1 MADNHP
7 DAQVTRHTTRPWLE
21 RVKGLLQ
28 LRDFRLMWIAGGL
41 DNTGRWMDS
50 VVMGL
55 LVLNLTDSAFQ
66 VALLF
71 VCRWLPMLAFALLSG
86 MIADR
91 ANRWAIMMMSRSVAV
106 IATVAIMALV
116 ITDIVE
122 PWHVF
127 IASFFLGLLFVMEFP
142 SRRSLIYDLVGSD
155 RIVSAMSLE
164 TINSTL
170 GKFVGPFMAGMLI
183 ELTDFSGTYG
193 FLVAVYVIS
202 FGLILVMRGRGPV
215 RAVSSYAF
223 WRTVSRGFKYSVNNS
238 VIRSVLII
246 TLIMNAMAFSV
257 ESLFPVVARD
267 HLGVGAGLTGILISA
282 QAIGSLA
289 AASVIASLAVIR
301 YHGRIFCLGLALQL
315 LSLLFFALSPWYPVS
330 FLMLLLAGLGAAG
343 YSTMQSTI
351 ILISSEP
358 EMRGTALGMLGQ
370 CIGVAAVGGLAVGI
384 VANFFSAHIAVAIS
398 VSLGLALLVPAM
410 FFSPLVRSP
419 ITPPSGTAEST
430 IPKPI

>member
-1 MADNHP
+1 MADNQSKVKENSHGN
-7 DAQVTRHTTRPWLE
+7 RPWLE
-21 RVKGLLQ
+21 RVKSLLQ
-28 LRDFRLMWIAGGL
+28 LRDFRLMWAAGGL

-71 VCRWLPMLAFALLSG
+71 VFRWLPMLAFAFLSG
-86 MIADR
+86 MVADR
-91 ANRWAIMMMSRSVAV
+91 SNRWAIMVMARSVAV
-106 IATVAIMALV
+106 IATTAIMVLLIA
-116 ITDIVE
+116 DIVE

-127 IASFFLGLLFVMEFP
+127 IASFFLGLLFVLEFP

-155 RIVSAMSLE
+155 RIVGAMSLE

-170 GKFVGPFMAGMLI
+170 GKFVGPFMAGLLI
-183 ELTDFSGTYG
+183 ELTDFSGTYC
-193 FLVAVYVIS
+193 FLVAVYVTS
-202 FGLILVMRGRGPV
+202 LVLIVMMKGRGPTRSTV
-215 RAVSSYAF
+215 SYAF
-223 WRTVSRGFKYSVNNS
+223 WRTVSQGFKYSLSNS

-289 AASVIASLAVIR
+289 AASVIASLAAIR

-330 FLMLLLAGLGAAG
+330 FFMLLLAGLGAAG

-384 VANFFSAHIAVAIS
+384 VANFFSAYIAVAIS

-410 FFSPLVRSP
+410 FFSPLIRRP
-419 ITPPSGTAEST
+419 ITPPGEANESS
-430 IPKPI
+430 

>member
-1 MADNHP
+1 MAENQLSAEADPHAN
-7 DAQVTRHTTRPWLE
+7 RPWLE
-21 RVKGLLQ
+21 RVKGLLE
-28 LRDFRLMWIAGGL
+28 LRDFRLMWAAGGL

-55 LVLNLTDSAFQ
+55 LVLDLTDSAFQ

-71 VCRWLPMLAFALLSG
+71 VFRWIPMLAFALLSG
-86 MIADR
+86 MVADR
-91 ANRWAIMMMSRSVAV
+91 SNRWAIMMMARTVAV
-106 IATVAIMALV
+106 TATAAIMVLV
-116 ITDIVE
+116 MTDAVE

-127 IASFFLGLLFVMEFP
+127 IASFFLGWLFVLEFP

-164 TINSTL
+164 TINMTL
-170 GKFVGPFMAGMLI
+170 GKFAGPFMAGLLI
-183 ELTDFSGTYG
+183 ELTDFSGTYV
-193 FLVAVYVIS
+193 FLKAVYVVA
-202 FGLILVMRGRGPV
+202 FLLILVMKGRGPV
-215 RAVSSYAF
+215 RSASSYAF
-223 WRTVSRGFKYSVNNS
+223 WRTVSRGFKYSVSNS

-289 AASVIASLAVIR
+289 AATVIASLAAVR

-330 FLMLLLAGLGAAG
+330 FFMLLLAGLGAAG

-384 VANFFSAHIAVAIS
+384 VANFFSAYVAVAMS
-398 VSLGLALLVPAM
+398 VSLGLILLLPAM
-410 FFSPLVRSP
+410 FFSPLIRRP
-419 ITPPSGTAEST
+419 IAPPEETAESSR
-430 IPKPI
+430 PNPA

>member
-1 MADNHP
+1 M
-7 DAQVTRHTTRPWLE
+7 
-21 RVKGLLQ
+21 KGLLGM
-28 LRDFRLMWIAGGL
+28 RDFRLMWAAGGL
-41 DNTGRWMDS
+41 DNAGRWMDT

-55 LVLNLTDSAFQ
+55 LVLDLTDSAFQ

-71 VCRWLPMLAFALLSG
+71 VFRWVPMLAFALLSG

-91 ANRWAIMMMSRSVAV
+91 ANRWAVMMLARTVAV
-106 IATVAIMALV
+106 AATAVILALV
-116 ITDIVE
+116 LTGAVE
-122 PWHVF
+122 PWHLF
-127 IASFFLGLLFVMEFP
+127 IASFFLGCLFVMEFP
-142 SRRSLIYDLVGSD
+142 SRRSLIYDLVGSE

-164 TINSTL
+164 TINTTI
-170 GKFVGPFMAGMLI
+170 GRFAGPFMAGLLI
-183 ELTDFSGTYG
+183 EFTG
-193 FLVAVYVIS
+193 FKGPYLLLMVVYVIA
-202 FGLILVMRGRGPV
+202 FALIMVIETRGPV
-215 RAVSSYAF
+215 RVKPSYSF
-223 WRTVSRGFKYSVNNS
+223 WGTVSRGFKYSLNNS

-289 AASVIASLAVIR
+289 AATVIASLAVVR
-301 YHGRIFCLGLALQL
+301 YHGRIFCLGLGLQL
-315 LSLLFFALSPWYPVS
+315 LSLLFFAISPWYPLS

-351 ILISSEP
+351 ILISAEP

-384 VANFFSAHIAVAIS
+384 VANLFSAQAAVAMS
-398 VSLGLALLVPAM
+398 VSLGLVLLLPAV
-410 FFSPLVRSP
+410 FFSPLVRRPISP
-419 ITPPSGTAEST
+419 PDEAA
-430 IPKPI
+430 

>member
-1 MADNHP
+1 
-7 DAQVTRHTTRPWLE
+7 
-21 RVKGLLQ
+21 
-28 LRDFRLMWIAGGL
+28 MWAAGGL
-41 DNTGRWMDS
+41 DNAGRWMDT

-55 LVLNLTDSAFQ
+55 LVLDLTDSAFQ

-71 VCRWLPMLAFALLSG
+71 VFRWVPMLAFALLSG

-91 ANRWAIMMMSRSVAV
+91 VNRWAVRVLARTVAV
-106 IATVAIMALV
+106 AAAAVILV
-116 ITDIVE
+116 LVLTGAVQ
-122 PWHVF
+122 PWHLFV
-127 IASFFLGLLFVMEFP
+127 ASFFLGGLFVMEFP
-142 SRRSLIYDLVGSD
+142 SRRSLIYDLVGSE

-164 TINSTL
+164 TINTTI
-170 GKFVGPFMAGMLI
+170 GRFAGPFMAGLLI
-183 ELTDFSGTYG
+183 EFTG
-193 FLVAVYVIS
+193 FKGPYLLLLVVYVIA
-202 FGLILVMRGRGPV
+202 FALIMVIETRGPV
-215 RAVSSYAF
+215 RVKPSYSF
-223 WRTVSRGFKYSVNNS
+223 WGTVSRGFKYSLNNS

-289 AASVIASLAVIR
+289 AATVIASLAVVR
-301 YHGRIFCLGLALQL
+301 YHGRIFCLGLGLQL
-315 LSLLFFALSPWYPVS
+315 LSLLFFAISPWYPLS

-351 ILISSEP
+351 ILISAEP

-384 VANFFSAHIAVAIS
+384 VANFFSAQAAVAMS
-398 VSLGLALLVPAM
+398 VSLGLVLLLPAV
-410 FFSPLVRSP
+410 FFSPLVRRPISP
-419 ITPPSGTAEST
+419 PDEAA
-430 IPKPI
+430 

>member
-1 MADNHP
+1 
-7 DAQVTRHTTRPWLE
+7 
-21 RVKGLLQ
+21 
-28 LRDFRLMWIAGGL
+28 MWAAGGL
-41 DNTGRWMDS
+41 DNAGRWMDT

-55 LVLNLTDSAFQ
+55 LVLDLTDSAFQ

-71 VCRWLPMLAFALLSG
+71 VFRWVPMLAFALISG

-91 ANRWAIMMMSRSVAV
+91 ANRWAVMMLARSVAV
-106 IATVAIMALV
+106 AATAVILALV
-116 ITDIVE
+116 LTGAVE

-127 IASFFLGLLFVMEFP
+127 IASFFLGCLFVAEFP

-164 TINSTL
+164 TINMTI
-170 GKFVGPFMAGMLI
+170 GRFAGPFMAGLLI
-183 ELTDFSGTYG
+183 ELTG
-193 FLVAVYVIS
+193 FKGPYIFLMVVYIIALV
-202 FGLILVMRGRGPV
+202 LIMVLETRGPV
-215 RAVSSYAF
+215 RVKLSYSF
-223 WRTVSRGFKYSVNNS
+223 WSTVSRGFKYSLNNS
-238 VIRSVLII
+238 AIRSVLII

-289 AASVIASLAVIR
+289 AATVIASLAVVR
-301 YHGRIFCLGLALQL
+301 YHGRIFCLGLSLQL
-315 LSLLFFALSPWYPVS
+315 LSLLFFAVSPWYSLS

-351 ILISSEP
+351 ILISAEP

-384 VANFFSAHIAVAIS
+384 VANFFTAQAAIAMS
-398 VSLGLALLVPAM
+398 VSLGLVLLLPAV
-410 FFSPLVRSP
+410 FFSPLVRRP
-419 ITPPSGTAEST
+419 IAPPDEAGKAA
-430 IPKPI
+430 

>member
-1 MADNHP
+1 
-7 DAQVTRHTTRPWLE
+7 
-21 RVKGLLQ
+21 
-28 LRDFRLMWIAGGL
+28 MWAAGGL
-41 DNTGRWMDS
+41 DNAGRWMDT

-55 LVLNLTDSAFQ
+55 LVLDLTDSAFQ

-71 VCRWLPMLAFALLSG
+71 VFRWAPMLAFALLSG

-91 ANRWAIMMMSRSVAV
+91 ANRWAVMMLARTVAV
-106 IATVAIMALV
+106 AATAVILALV
-116 ITDIVE
+116 LTGAVE
-122 PWHVF
+122 PWHLF
-127 IASFFLGLLFVMEFP
+127 IASFFLGCLFVMEFP
-142 SRRSLIYDLVGSD
+142 SRRSLIYDLVGSE

-164 TINSTL
+164 TINTTI
-170 GKFVGPFMAGMLI
+170 GRFAGPFMAGLLI
-183 ELTDFSGTYG
+183 EFTG
-193 FLVAVYVIS
+193 FKGPYLLLLVVYVIA
-202 FGLILVMRGRGPV
+202 FALIMVIETRGPV
-215 RAVSSYAF
+215 RVKPSYSF
-223 WRTVSRGFKYSVNNS
+223 WGTVSRGFKYSLNNS

-289 AASVIASLAVIR
+289 AATVIASLAVVR
-301 YHGRIFCLGLALQL
+301 YHGRIFCLGLGLQL
-315 LSLLFFALSPWYPVS
+315 LSLLFFAISPWYPLS

-351 ILISSEP
+351 ILISAEP

-384 VANFFSAHIAVAIS
+384 VANLFSAQAAVAMS
-398 VSLGLALLVPAM
+398 VSLGLVLLLPAV
-410 FFSPLVRSP
+410 FFSPLVRRPISP
-419 ITPPSGTAEST
+419 PDEAA
-430 IPKPI
+430 

>member
-1 MADNHP
+1 MADLRSP
-7 DAQVTRHTTRPWLE
+7 EQLKRPWGDW
-21 RVKGLLQ
+21 VKELLA
-28 LRDFRLMWIAGGL
+28 LRDFRLMWAAGGL
-41 DNTGRWMDS
+41 DNAGRWMDT

-55 LVLNLTDSAFQ
+55 LVLDLTDSAFQ

-71 VCRWLPMLAFALLSG
+71 VFRWIPMLAFALISG
-86 MIADR
+86 MIADP
-91 ANRWAIMMMSRSVAV
+91 ANRWAVMMVARSVAV
-106 IATVAIMALV
+106 ASTAVILALV
-116 ITDIVE
+116 LTGAVE

-127 IASFFLGLLFVMEFP
+127 IASFFLGCLFVMEFP
-142 SRRSLIYDLVGSD
+142 SRRSLIYDLVGSE

-164 TINSTL
+164 TINTTI
-170 GKFVGPFMAGMLI
+170 GRFAGPFMAGLLI
-183 ELTDFSGTYG
+183 ELTG
-193 FLVAVYVIS
+193 FKGPYIFLMVVYVIALV
-202 FGLILVMRGRGPV
+202 LIMVLETRGPV
-215 RAVSSYAF
+215 RVKPSYSF
-223 WRTVSRGFKYSVNNS
+223 WSTVSRGFKYSLNNS

-289 AASVIASLAVIR
+289 AATVIASLAVVR
-301 YHGRIFCLGLALQL
+301 YHGRIFCLGLGLQL
-315 LSLLFFALSPWYPVS
+315 LSLLFFAMSPWYPLS

-351 ILISSEP
+351 ILISAEP

-384 VANFFSAHIAVAIS
+384 VANFFSAQAAVAMS
-398 VSLGLALLVPAM
+398 VSLGLVLLLPAV
-410 FFSPLVRSP
+410 FFSPLVRRP
-419 ITPPSGTAEST
+419 IAQAEEAA
-430 IPKPI
+430 

>member
-1 MADNHP
+1 MADNQSKVKVNSHSS
-7 DAQVTRHTTRPWLE
+7 RPWLQ
-21 RVKGLLQ
+21 RVKSLLQ
-28 LRDFRLMWIAGGL
+28 LRDFRLMWAAGGL

-71 VCRWLPMLAFALLSG
+71 VFRWLPMLAFAFLSG
-86 MIADR
+86 MVADR
-91 ANRWAIMMMSRSVAV
+91 SNRWTIMVMARSVAV
-106 IATVAIMALV
+106 IATTAIMILV
-116 ITDIVE
+116 IADIVE

-127 IASFFLGLLFVMEFP
+127 VASFFLGLLFVLEFP
-142 SRRSLIYDLVGSD
+142 SRRSLIYDFVGSD
-155 RIVSAMSLE
+155 RIVGAMSLE

-170 GKFVGPFMAGMLI
+170 GKFVGPFMAGLLI
-183 ELTDFSGTYG
+183 ELTDFSGTYCV
-193 FLVAVYVIS
+193 LVAVYVTS
-202 FGLILVMRGRGPV
+202 LVLIVMMKGRGPTRTTV
-215 RAVSSYAF
+215 SYAF
-223 WRTVSRGFKYSVNNS
+223 WRTVSQGFKYSLNNS

-282 QAIGSLA
+282 QAIGSLV
-289 AASVIASLAVIR
+289 AASVIASLATIR

-384 VANFFSAHIAVAIS
+384 VANFFSAYIAVAIS
-398 VSLGLALLVPAM
+398 VSLGLVLLVPAM
-410 FFSPLVRSP
+410 FFSPLIRRP
-419 ITPPSGTAEST
+419 ITPPGETTESS
-430 IPKPI
+430 

>member
-1 MADNHP
+1 
-7 DAQVTRHTTRPWLE
+7 
-21 RVKGLLQ
+21 
-28 LRDFRLMWIAGGL
+28 MWAAGGL
-41 DNTGRWMDS
+41 DNAGRWMDT

-55 LVLNLTDSAFQ
+55 LVLDLTDSAFQ

-71 VCRWLPMLAFALLSG
+71 VFRWVPMLAFALLSG

-91 ANRWAIMMMSRSVAV
+91 ANRWAVMMLARTVAV
-106 IATVAIMALV
+106 AATAVILALV
-116 ITDIVE
+116 LTGAVE
-122 PWHVF
+122 PWHLF
-127 IASFFLGLLFVMEFP
+127 IASFFLGCLFVMEFP
-142 SRRSLIYDLVGSD
+142 SRRSLIYDLVGSE

-164 TINSTL
+164 TINTTI
-170 GKFVGPFMAGMLI
+170 GRFAGPFMAGLLI
-183 ELTDFSGTYG
+183 EFTG
-193 FLVAVYVIS
+193 FKGPYLLLMVVYVIA
-202 FGLILVMRGRGPV
+202 FTLIMVIETRGPV
-215 RAVSSYAF
+215 RVKPSYSF
-223 WRTVSRGFKYSVNNS
+223 WGTVSRGFKYSLNNS

-289 AASVIASLAVIR
+289 AATVIASLAVVR
-301 YHGRIFCLGLALQL
+301 YHGRIFCLGLGLQL
-315 LSLLFFALSPWYPVS
+315 LSLLFFAISPWYPLS

-351 ILISSEP
+351 ILISAEP

-384 VANFFSAHIAVAIS
+384 VANFFSAQAAVAMS
-398 VSLGLALLVPAM
+398 VSLGLVLLLPAV
-410 FFSPLVRSP
+410 FFSPLVRRPISP
-419 ITPPSGTAEST
+419 PDEAA
-430 IPKPI
+430 

>member
-1 MADNHP
+1 M
-7 DAQVTRHTTRPWLE
+7 
-21 RVKGLLQ
+21 KGLLGM
-28 LRDFRLMWIAGGL
+28 RDFRLMWAAGGL
-41 DNTGRWMDS
+41 DNAGRWMDT

-55 LVLNLTDSAFQ
+55 LVLDLTDSAFQ

-71 VCRWLPMLAFALLSG
+71 VFRWVPMLAFALLSG

-91 ANRWAIMMMSRSVAV
+91 ANRWAVMMLARTVAV
-106 IATVAIMALV
+106 AATAVILALV
-116 ITDIVE
+116 LTGAVE
-122 PWHVF
+122 PWHLF
-127 IASFFLGLLFVMEFP
+127 IASFFLGCLFVMEFP
-142 SRRSLIYDLVGSD
+142 SRRSLIYDLVGSE

-164 TINSTL
+164 TINTTI
-170 GKFVGPFMAGMLI
+170 GRFAGPFMAGLLI
-183 ELTDFSGTYG
+183 EFTG
-193 FLVAVYVIS
+193 FKGPYLLLLVVYVIA
-202 FGLILVMRGRGPV
+202 FALIMVIETRGPV
-215 RAVSSYAF
+215 RVKPSYSF
-223 WRTVSRGFKYSVNNS
+223 WGTVSRGFKYSLNNS

-289 AASVIASLAVIR
+289 AATVIASLAVVR
-301 YHGRIFCLGLALQL
+301 YHGRIFCLGLGLQL
-315 LSLLFFALSPWYPVS
+315 LSLLFFAISPWYPLS

-351 ILISSEP
+351 ILISAEP

-384 VANFFSAHIAVAIS
+384 VANFFSAQAAVAMS
-398 VSLGLALLVPAM
+398 VSLGLVLLLPAV
-410 FFSPLVRSP
+410 FFSPLVRRPISP
-419 ITPPSGTAEST
+419 PDEAA
-430 IPKPI
+430 

>member
-1 MADNHP
+1 MTNNQSGAPVASN
-7 DAQVTRHTTRPWLE
+7 ASRPWLD
-21 RVKGLLQ
+21 RVKSLLQ

-71 VCRWLPMLAFALLSG
+71 VFRWLPMLVFALLSG

-91 ANRWAIMMMSRSVAV
+91 TNRWAIMMSARSVAV
-106 IATVAIMALV
+106 IATVAILILV
-116 ITDIVE
+116 IADAVK

-142 SRRSLIYDLVGSD
+142 SRRSLIYDLVGSE

-170 GKFVGPFMAGMLI
+170 GKFAGPFMAGLLI
-183 ELTDFSGTYG
+183 ELSGFSGTYG
-193 FLVAVYVIS
+193 VLATVYVIA
-202 FGLILVMRGRGPV
+202 FILILVMQGRGPV
-215 RAVSSYAF
+215 RSPSPYAF
-223 WRTVSRGFKYSVNNS
+223 WNTVSRGFKYSVNS
-238 VIRSVLII
+238 TVIRSVLIV

-282 QAIGSLA
+282 QAIGSLV
-289 AASVIASLAVIR
+289 AASVIASLAMVR

-315 LSLLFFALSPWYPVS
+315 LSLLFFALSPWYSVS

-370 CIGVAAVGGLAVGI
+370 CIGVAAVGGVAVGI
-384 VANFFSAHIAVAIS
+384 VANFFSANIAVALS
-398 VSLGLALLVPAM
+398 VSLGLVLLIPTM
-410 FFSPLVRSP
+410 FLSPLIRHP
-419 ITPPSGTAEST
+419 ISRPDATP
-430 IPKPI
+430 

>member
-1 MADNHP
+1 
-7 DAQVTRHTTRPWLE
+7 
-21 RVKGLLQ
+21 
-28 LRDFRLMWIAGGL
+28 MWAAGGL
-41 DNTGRWMDS
+41 DNTGRWMDV

-55 LVLNLTDSAFQ
+55 LVLELTDSAFQ

-71 VCRWLPMLAFALLSG
+71 VFRWVPMLAFALISG
-86 MIADR
+86 MVADR
-91 ANRWAIMMMSRSVAV
+91 ANRWAIMMVSRMVAV
-106 IATVAIMALV
+106 TTTGAVLV
-116 ITDIVE
+116 LVLADAVE

-127 IASFFLGLLFVMEFP
+127 IASFFLGGLFVLEFP

-170 GKFVGPFMAGMLI
+170 GRFMGPFLAGLLI
-183 ELTDFSGTYG
+183 ELTDFSGTYIV
-193 FLVAVYVIS
+193 LMVVYIVAFV
-202 FGLILVMRGRGPV
+202 LILVMKGRGPV
-215 RAVSSYAF
+215 RAPSPYAF
-223 WRTVSRGFKYSVNNS
+223 WNTVSRGFKYSLNNS
-238 VIRSVLII
+238 VIRSVLLI

-289 AASVIASLAVIR
+289 AATVIASLAVVR
-301 YHGRIFCLGLALQL
+301 YHGRIFCLGLGLQL
-315 LSLLFFALSPWYPVS
+315 LSLLFFAMSPWYPLS

-351 ILISSEP
+351 ILISAEP

-384 VANFFSAHIAVAIS
+384 VANFFSAQAAVAMS
-398 VSLGLALLVPAM
+398 VSLGLVLLLPAV
-410 FFSPLVRSP
+410 FFSPLVRRP
-419 ITPPSGTAEST
+419 IAQAEEAA
-430 IPKPI
+430 

>member
-1 MADNHP
+1 MADNQSK
-7 DAQVTRHTTRPWLE
+7 AKVSSHTSRPWLE
-21 RVKGLLQ
+21 RVKGLLE
-28 LRDFRLMWIAGGL
+28 LRDFRLMWAAGGL

-71 VCRWLPMLAFALLSG
+71 VFRWLPMLAFAFLSG
-86 MIADR
+86 MVADR
-91 ANRWAIMMMSRSVAV
+91 SNRWAIMVMARSVAV
-106 IATVAIMALV
+106 IATTVIMVLVVA
-116 ITDIVE
+116 DIVE

-127 IASFFLGLLFVMEFP
+127 IASFFLGLLFVLEFP

-155 RIVSAMSLE
+155 RIVGAMSLE

-170 GKFVGPFMAGMLI
+170 GKFVGPFLAGLLI
-183 ELTDFSGTYG
+183 ELTDFSGTYC
-193 FLVAVYVIS
+193 FLVAVYVTS
-202 FGLILVMRGRGPV
+202 LVLIVMMKGRGPTRSTV
-215 RAVSSYAF
+215 SYAF
-223 WRTVSRGFKYSVNNS
+223 WRTVSQGFKYSLSNS

-289 AASVIASLAVIR
+289 AASVIASLAAIR

-330 FLMLLLAGLGAAG
+330 FFMLLLAGLGAAG

-384 VANFFSAHIAVAIS
+384 VANFFSAYIAVAIS
-398 VSLGLALLVPAM
+398 VSLGLVLLVPAM
-410 FFSPLVRSP
+410 FFSPLVRRP
-419 ITPPSGTAEST
+419 ITPPGETTQSS
-430 IPKPI
+430 

>member
-1 MADNHP
+1 MADIQP
-7 DAQVTRHTTRPWLE
+7 TAQENRPWSE
-21 RVKGLLQ
+21 RVKSLLQ
-28 LRDFRLMWIAGGL
+28 QRDFRLMWAAGGL

-55 LVLNLTDSAFQ
+55 LVLDLTDSAFQ

-71 VCRWLPMLAFALLSG
+71 VFRWTPMLAFALISG

-91 ANRWAIMMMSRSVAV
+91 ANRWAIMMAARTVAV
-106 IATVAIMALV
+106 AATAVLLVLVVADV
-116 ITDIVE
+116 VE

-127 IASFFLGLLFVMEFP
+127 IASFFLGWLFVLEFP
-142 SRRSLIYDLVGSD
+142 SRRSLIYDLVGSE

-164 TINSTL
+164 TINMTL
-170 GKFVGPFMAGMLI
+170 GRFAGPFMAGLLI
-183 ELTDFSGTYG
+183 ELTGFSGT
-193 FLVAVYVIS
+193 FVLLMAVYVVS
-202 FGLILVMRGRGPV
+202 FVLILVMRGRGPV
-215 RAVSSYAF
+215 RAPAPYAF
-223 WRTVSRGFKYSVNNS
+223 WSTVSRGFKYSVNNS

-289 AASVIASLAVIR
+289 AATVIASLAVVR
-301 YHGRIFCLGLALQL
+301 FHGRIFCLGLSLQL

-330 FLMLLLAGLGAAG
+330 FLMLMLAGLGAAG

-351 ILISSEP
+351 ILISAEP

-370 CIGVAAVGGLAVGI
+370 CIGVAAVGGLAVGV
-384 VANFFSAHIAVAIS
+384 VADFFSAQAAVAIS
-398 VSLGLALLVPAM
+398 VSLGLILLVPAV
-410 FFSPLVRSP
+410 FFSPLLRRP
-419 ITPPSGTAEST
+419 ITPPEEAT
-430 IPKPI
+430 